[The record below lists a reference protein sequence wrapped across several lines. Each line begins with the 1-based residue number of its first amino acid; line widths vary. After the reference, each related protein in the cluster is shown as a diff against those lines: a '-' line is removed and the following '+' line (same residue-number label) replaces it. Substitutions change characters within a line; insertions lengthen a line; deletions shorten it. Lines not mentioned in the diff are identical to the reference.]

1 MSTFDKVIFSDAQ
14 NCLQIKRDH
23 KMIENH
29 SGGEEKIV
37 RTGEN
42 PDGLLRE

>member
-1 MSTFDKVIFSDAQ
+1 
-14 NCLQIKRDH
+14 
-23 KMIENH
+23 MIENH